1 MNKHI
6 NKSQLIKKFNLRCL
20 FGFIF
25 WVILIFY
32 LSSIDFLGY
41 VTVIGVGL
49 MVVDARL
56 SGID

>member
-6 NKSQLIKKFNLRCL
+6 NKSQLIKNFNLHCL

-25 WVILIFY
+25 WVTLIFY
-32 LSSIDFLGY
+32 LSLIDFLGY
-41 VTVIGVGL
+41 VIVIGVGL
-49 MVVDARL
+49 VVVDARL